1 MTITQPHLMRIITLM
16 LMGCALPHVANAW
29 SLFGP
34 KNYSD
39 CILAKVKDASN
50 TAAVAAVSQACR
62 QLFPTKRIDL
72 SASAAKNLSFSDA
85 RFTNRGLEITINN
98 NNPDWTVTG
107 FGLALIETAGK
118 AGTVI
123 AQLTVPIDGT
133 KVLMY
138 GIEETINPYEK
149 YHVTLG
155 GSLDPNK
162 AYKLFIT
169 DIKGYQ

>member
-1 MTITQPHLMRIITLM
+1 MTVTQSHLMRIITVVL
-16 LMGCALPHVANAW
+16 LGYALPQAVNAW

-39 CILAKVKDASN
+39 CILEKVKDASN
-50 TAAVAAVSQACR
+50 TAAVAVVSQACR
-62 QLFPTKRIDL
+62 QLFPIKRVNL
-72 SASAAKNLSFSDA
+72 PTSAVKNLSFSDA
-85 RFTNRGLEITINN
+85 KFSNRGLEITINN
-98 NNPDWTVTG
+98 NNHEWTVTG
-107 FGLALIETAGK
+107 FELAFIETAGK

-123 AQLTVPIDGT
+123 AQLTVPIEGT
-133 KVLMY
+133 EALMY